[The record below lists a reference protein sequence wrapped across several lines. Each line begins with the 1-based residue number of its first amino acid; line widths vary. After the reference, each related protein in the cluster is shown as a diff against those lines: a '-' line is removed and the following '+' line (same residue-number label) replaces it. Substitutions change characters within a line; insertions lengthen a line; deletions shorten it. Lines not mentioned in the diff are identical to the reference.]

1 LRRGCVGGTLTVIQ
15 YFPTPRDLEA
25 LPAMEDHIAV
35 EVGFHLKRC
44 DRGGDDA
51 A

>member
-1 LRRGCVGGTLTVIQ
+1 
-15 YFPTPRDLEA
+15 
-25 LPAMEDHIAV
+25 MEDQMAV